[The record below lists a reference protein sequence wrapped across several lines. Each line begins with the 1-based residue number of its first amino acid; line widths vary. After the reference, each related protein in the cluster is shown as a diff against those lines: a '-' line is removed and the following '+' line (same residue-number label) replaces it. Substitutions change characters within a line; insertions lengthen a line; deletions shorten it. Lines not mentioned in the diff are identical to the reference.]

1 MSAVAVLHA
10 FLLNAHA
17 GPESA
22 EPDLGVA
29 AARGPVGELH
39 LAHPGIKPAINAVVI
54 NVESLLTR
62 QVPKL

>member
-29 AARGPVGELH
+29 AARARGEIH